1 MKHRSIS
8 SIASSG
14 AGTGALLCALWVFA
28 PAAGAQSV
36 VINVPN
42 TTPDLSGVWQAPY
55 TPNLA
60 KPLGHELPMTALG
73 AQRFKANQNRH
84 EADDPSSFCLPVG
97 PARGIQAPMPFQIVQ
112 NTGLTVILFEYQRT
126 FRLIYT
132 DGRPHPKDMD
142 PEWFG
147 HSIGKWEGDTLAV
160 DTVGIEPRTW
170 LDTAGHEHSNQL
182 HIVERFQKT
191 DPGNLKWTVT
201 WEDPK
206 MYTEPF
212 SISLDL
218 KRQNTEIMSYSCEE
232 NEKDRKE
239 GHISSRATSR

>member
-1 MKHRSIS
+1 MSNHFNSR
-8 SIASSG
+8 IALG
-14 AGTGALLCALWVFA
+14 AAVLAAMSLGTVPTSAQTANA
-28 PAAGAQSV
+28 KTPAGPQ
-36 VINVPN
+36 
-42 TTPDLSGVWQAPY
+42 DLSGIWQAPY

-60 KPLGHELPMTALG
+60 RPLGHELPMNAAGAL
-73 AQRFKANQNRH
+73 RFHTNESRQ

-112 NTGLTVILFEYQRT
+112 SPGLTVILFEYQRT
-126 FRLIYT
+126 FRLVYT
-132 DGRPHPKDMD
+132 DGRAHPKDMD

-147 HSIGKWEGDTLAV
+147 HSIGKWEGDTFVV

-170 LDTAGHEHSNQL
+170 LDTAGHEHSDQL

-191 DPGNLKWTVT
+191 DPGNIKWTVT

-212 SISLDL
+212 TVSLNL

-239 GHISSRATSR
+239 NHISRDSKQ